1 MPTAKRQM
9 IEALIAWCD
18 RPPLTID
25 DGVNAPVCDKET
37 PGLVEAPGD
46 EDEAAAAAAIMM

>member
-1 MPTAKRQM
+1 M